1 MAYDEGLAE
10 RVAELMPRA
19 VQKKMFGGLAFME
32 RGHLICGILGDE
44 IMARVGIEGTE
55 AALME
60 EGVREFDLTGNKMRG
75 WVLVSQ
81 EVLPE
86 DEELRAW
93 IERGRA
99 VTRALPAK

>member
-32 RGHLICGILGDE
+32 RGHLIVGVMGDE
-44 IMARVGIEGTE
+44 LMARVGIESTE
-55 AALME
+55 NALKE
-60 EGVREFDLTGNKMRG
+60 DGVRPFDFTKNTMRG
-75 WVLVSQ
+75 WVIVSQ

-86 DEELRAW
+86 DEELKAW

-99 VTRALPAK
+99 VTKALPAK